1 LPPDH
6 CQGHRSPHITS
17 LQVCSPHC
25 TNIPP
30 QWTSFRLSSIVS
42 VLSTTVFLTVPFPS
56 CVALYTHE
64 CGAPS
69 PLVLAIPPS
78 HCEHALSALSDKLIH
93 ASLLVGRTPTPH
105 GALRGFVV
113 VVVDVACRAF
123 PASSMSVVYAVLHG
137 STALSGSAKLRLG
150 RVLPSREA
158 QGTSPLL
165 RNHVRLWGQPWPQR
179 LSDERHELRQLSSAL
194 FIGAR

>member
-1 LPPDH
+1 MPPDH

-78 HCEHALSALSDKLIH
+78 HCEHALSAPSDKLIH
-93 ASLLVGRTPTPH
+93 ASLLVDRTPTPH
-105 GALRGFVV
+105 GVLRGFVV

-123 PASSMSVVYAVLHG
+123 PASSMSCVVLHE
-137 STALSGSAKLRLG
+137 SIVLSGPAKFGPVPITESRPAKQQRSVVDQPHFGTTLG
-150 RVLPSREA
+150 A
-158 QGTSPLL
+158 
-165 RNHVRLWGQPWPQR
+165 
-179 LSDERHELRQLSSAL
+179 
-194 FIGAR
+194 GAMAGPIA